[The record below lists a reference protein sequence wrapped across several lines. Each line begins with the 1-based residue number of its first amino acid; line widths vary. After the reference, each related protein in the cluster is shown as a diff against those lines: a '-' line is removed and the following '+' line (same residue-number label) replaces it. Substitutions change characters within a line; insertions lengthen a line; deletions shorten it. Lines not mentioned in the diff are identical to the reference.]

1 MNVSSEALTRL
12 HVCTVSPELSLL
24 AHATSTESKRAGTFY
39 SAAKP
44 KNANAIL
51 LCSFMA
57 ALLAPIGTIGTF
69 FTASI
74 NLSESCTLQV
84 VLFL

>member
-1 MNVSSEALTRL
+1 MYVSSERL
-12 HVCTVSPELSLL
+12 RSL
-24 AHATSTESKRAGTFY
+24 ARAFAARPCDKYQISGTFY

-51 LCSFMA
+51 LCSFIA
-57 ALLAPIGTIGTF
+57 ALLAPIGTIGTI